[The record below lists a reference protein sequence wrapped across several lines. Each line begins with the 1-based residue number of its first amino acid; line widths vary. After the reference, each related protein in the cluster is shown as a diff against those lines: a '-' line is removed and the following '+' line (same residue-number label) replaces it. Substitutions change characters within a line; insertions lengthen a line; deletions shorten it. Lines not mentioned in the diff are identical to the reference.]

1 MYSRVNYTVVG
12 LFVLLFGIG
21 MVAFSFW
28 LAKYGLQQKYE
39 LYKVYMTESVSGL
52 SKDSVVKLRG
62 VDVGRVKS
70 VRIAPDNVE
79 QVEIILEIKEG
90 TPIKEDMRAHTTM
103 LGVTGLLAIEID
115 GGSNDAGTLQPKEGH
130 IPVIASSPSWFYNT
144 RKDIGKLAQKLSAA
158 VSRAEMLLSE
168 ENVERFSRILKNTE
182 TLTAKGS
189 SVLDEANRTVAVYRE
204 AAVNFN
210 RHMESMKHSFV
221 ALSRQTMPTVKKLME
236 TSRNFNRLTLKVERS
251 LDRGDYNLRKILEPV
266 LVDVEI
272 LAEQMDTVVKK
283 VGDHPGDL
291 FFKSR
296 TVKYGPGEKQ

>member
-1 MYSRVNYTVVG
+1 
-12 LFVLLFGIG
+12 
-21 MVAFSFW
+21 
-28 LAKYGLQQKYE
+28 
-39 LYKVYMTESVSGL
+39 
-52 SKDSVVKLRG
+52 
-62 VDVGRVKS
+62 
-70 VRIAPDNVE
+70 
-79 QVEIILEIKEG
+79 
-90 TPIKEDMRAHTTM
+90 
-103 LGVTGLLAIEID
+103 
-115 GGSNDAGTLQPKEGH
+115 
-130 IPVIASSPSWFYNT
+130 
-144 RKDIGKLAQKLSAA
+144 
-158 VSRAEMLLSE
+158 
-168 ENVERFSRILKNTE
+168 
-182 TLTAKGS
+182 
-189 SVLDEANRTVAVYRE
+189 VLDEANKTVAVYRE

-272 LAEQMDTVVKK
+272 LAEQMDTVVNK